1 MFLAGLSRVAAY
13 MAEKNQRGNWR
24 FSPVFFTAGVNE
36 SRNSAMNDY
45 PFEILGQDRPSRWLV
60 TCDHAS
66 NRVPEAIAKAGL
78 GIAECDMERHIAYD
92 LGAAGLARA
101 LAARLDAPAILTRF
115 SRLVI
120 DPNRGENDP
129 TLVMQLYDGT
139 VIPANRNASD
149 AEVERRM
156 ALLYRPYHQAL
167 AQLAA
172 RQADTVILAIHSF
185 TPCLRGRPPRPW
197 QVGVLYSHIDP
208 RLSLPLIARL
218 RANPSL
224 CIGDNQ
230 PYSGHLPGD
239 AIDIHA
245 LQTGRHNTLVELRND
260 LIATEEGQRHW
271 ADLLVPALAGAL
283 ADLDPS

>member
-1 MFLAGLSRVAAY
+1 
-13 MAEKNQRGNWR
+13 MAEKNHRGNWR
-24 FSPVFFTAGVNE
+24 FSADFSTAGVNE
-36 SRNSAMNDY
+36 SRNKAMNDY
-45 PFEILGQDRPSRWLV
+45 PFEILGQERPSRWLV

-66 NRVPEAIAKAGL
+66 NRVPQTIANGTL

-101 LAARLDAPAILTRF
+101 LAARLDAPAILSRF

-139 VIPANRNASD
+139 VIPANRNITD

-167 AQLAA
+167 AALAA
-172 RQADTVILAIHSF
+172 RQTNTVILAIHSF

-197 QVGVLYSHIDP
+197 QVGVLYSHLDP
-208 RLSLPLIARL
+208 RLSQPLIRRL
-218 RANPSL
+218 SADAAL

-260 LIATEEGQRHW
+260 LIADEASQQHW
-271 ADLLVPALAGAL
+271 ADLLVPALTGAL
-283 ADLDPS
+283 VDAETLPPPTSPH